1 MSQEDD
7 AVPEQAPTA
16 PPVPLRRNR
25 SFQMLWTGQVLSD
38 LGSGFGALAYPL
50 LILALTRSPVI
61 AGAVGTVTAV
71 AAFVVRLP
79 AGALADRLDRRKT
92 MIVCD
97 GVRTVV
103 LAALAVA
110 VALRAIVWPVVLLVA
125 IIDRVG
131 DTIFT
136 PASTAALPTIVANEQ
151 LEAAWAATEAR
162 QYAASLGGPALGG
175 ILFSLGQAVPFI
187 GDTVSYGVS
196 VLTSSR
202 ITGQFAP
209 PPKEENRRGLW
220 SESFEGIRVIWNDA
234 LLRAVIIQSPLIN
247 FAFAGAIF
255 TVTLG
260 LRHHGTSAT
269 VIGLT
274 QAAIMVG
281 GLLGAIAAPRFQGRL
296 PLSRLVVL
304 LTGGGTLC
312 FAVAAVLIPS
322 PLVALPIAIPLF
334 LSPTTNAALFAA
346 MLRRTPEAMRGRVNN
361 ALLQVATGLAALS
374 PLIAG
379 LLVEDASS
387 HWAMGAFAVA
397 LGVSAILALR
407 LKGLREAEAGTE
419 SGAGVVEGLPQGAAA
434 SCDAE

>member
-1 MSQEDD
+1 
-7 AVPEQAPTA
+7 
-16 PPVPLRRNR
+16 
-25 SFQMLWTGQVLSD
+25 MLWTGQVLSD

-50 LILALTRSPVI
+50 LILALTHSPVT
-61 AGAVGTVTAV
+61 AGAVGTVTALV
-71 AAFVVRLP
+71 AFGVRLP

-92 MIVCD
+92 MIICD

-103 LAALAVA
+103 LAALALA
-110 VALRAIVWPVVLLVA
+110 VALHAIVWTVVLLVA

-136 PASTAALPTIVANEQ
+136 PASTAALPAIVENEQ
-151 LEAAWAATEAR
+151 LESAWAATEAR

-175 ILFSLGQAVPFI
+175 IFFSLGRAVPFI
-187 GDTVSYGVS
+187 GDTVSYGLS
-196 VLTSSR
+196 VLTASR
-202 ITGQFAP
+202 ITGHFAP
-209 PPKEENRRGLW
+209 TRSEEHRKGLW
-220 SESFEGIRVIWNDA
+220 SEAFEGFRVIWRDA
-234 LLRAVIIQSPLIN
+234 LLRAVIIQAPLIN
-247 FAFAGAIF
+247 FAFTGAIF
-255 TVTLG
+255 TVTLA

-281 GLLGAIAAPRFQGRL
+281 GLLGAIAAPRFQGRI

-304 LTGGGTLC
+304 LTGGGTLF

-322 PLVALPIAIPLF
+322 PLVALPLAVPLF
-334 LSPTTNAALFAA
+334 LSPTANAALFAA
-346 MLRRTPEAMRGRVNN
+346 LLRRTPEAMRGRVNN

-379 LLVEDASS
+379 LLVEHVSS

-397 LGVSAILALR
+397 LGVSAIVALS
-407 LKGLREAEAGTE
+407 LKGLRQAEA
-419 SGAGVVEGLPQGAAA
+419 AG
-434 SCDAE
+434 